1 MASELRVNT
10 LKDASGN
17 NSVATS
23 VIAEGTAKVWAKATQ
38 SDNSVYDSFNLTGIV
53 DDGTGQLTFT
63 IASDMANVNY
73 AFTSTT
79 QVTDCGGLNATGT
92 GATTTGTAVHQ
103 GRNSSGTDVDS
114 NPVSIVIHGDLA

>member
-38 SDNSVYDSFNLTGIV
+38 SDNSIYDSFNLTSIT

-63 IASDMANVNY
+63 IASDMANINY

>member
-17 NSVATS
+17 NSVGMS
-23 VIAEGTAKVWAKATQ
+23 FVAEGTAKVWAKATQ
-38 SDNSVYDSFNLTGIV
+38 SDNSIYDSFNLTSIT

-63 IASDMANVNY
+63 IASDMANINY
-73 AFTSTT
+73 GFTSTT